1 MTESFTASIDPA
13 QLLVV
18 ASALLMV
25 AAILGVMLS
34 LIFGK
39 PITILD
45 EPAAAKEIPPER
57 VAEKTLPG
65 RKAAFRRGIYVL
77 IALAVLTGLEFIIA
91 TAMEGSVA
99 LLFII
104 ALVKAGLILQYYMH
118 LNSVWSEEEAH

>member
-1 MTESFTASIDPA
+1 MTASFTASIDPA

-39 PITILD
+39 PITIPD
-45 EPAAAKEIPPER
+45 EPAAAEEILPER
-57 VAEKTLPG
+57 VAEEALPG
-65 RKAAFRRGIYVL
+65 RRAAFRRGIYVL

-91 TAMEGSVA
+91 TSMEGSVA